1 VKSLVGSLLN
11 GLSNRAP
18 VPLARVGRTN
28 SPVPALFGAAGNDD
42 VRLMETMGSV
52 GTVFAIVS
60 MLARSTASAQWH
72 LYRKSK
78 TGLKED
84 RIEVTSHAALDL
96 INKPNKFM
104 TLQEMIETAQQHV
117 DLTGE
122 ADVVLS
128 LAGKLPYEMWP
139 IRPDKITCV
148 PDPYDFI
155 AGYVYRGPDGEA
167 IPLSVNE
174 LMQIRMPNPIDPYN
188 GLGPVQSILTD
199 IDSAMY
205 STEWNKNF
213 FLNSAEPGGVIQVD
227 HRMED
232 DEYRQM
238 RDRWGEQHKG
248 VAQAHRVAIIEAGSQ
263 WVDRKI
269 TQRDME
275 FAELSTISR
284 DKILEAF
291 GFPKA
296 MIGIVEDV
304 NRANAETSE
313 YVYTKWLIVPRLDR
327 WRSMFNNDLLPM
339 YAGGDGLEFDY
350 DSPVPTNSED
360 EVQMLAAKWQA
371 VAWAVPLGY
380 DPEDI
385 LVALDLP
392 KVKFE
397 KPEPPPPPVIA
408 PPSQDA
414 KGIVPSKGAESNE
427 KTKPVTKDDLAIL
440 LINLSEKWTP
450 QLTAF
455 TENAMKWEAVSHLDD
470 NTCEPCREN
479 DGQLYR
485 NREDAYADYPD
496 GKGFKNCV
504 GAEYG
509 NTCRCVVRKR
519 KAGS

>member
-96 INKPNKFM
+96 INRPNKFM

-148 PDPYDFI
+148 PDPYEFI

-408 PPSQDA
+408 PPAAPGQEPKQLPPD
-414 KGIVPSKGAESNE
+414 
-427 KTKPVTKDDLAIL
+427 KPPTALLAGL
-440 LINLSEKWTP
+440 
-450 QLTAF
+450 
-455 TENAMKWEAVSHLDD
+455 ENAMKWEAVSHLDD
-470 NTCEPCREN
+470 STCEPCREN
-479 DGQLYR
+479 DGKLYR

>member
-1 VKSLVGSLLN
+1 
-11 GLSNRAP
+11 
-18 VPLARVGRTN
+18 VPLVRRSTA
-28 SPVPALFGAAGNDD
+28 SSAPALFGGVGGDE
-42 VRLMETMGSV
+42 RLMETMGNV

-60 MLARSTASAQWH
+60 MLARSTASADWH
-72 LYRKSK
+72 LYRKAKSGNK
-78 TGLKED
+78 DD
-84 RIEVTSHAALDL
+84 REEVTSHAALDL
-96 INKPNKFM
+96 INRPNKFM
-104 TLQEMIETAQQHV
+104 TLQELIETAQQHV

-122 ADVVLS
+122 ADVLLS
-128 LAGKLPYEMWP
+128 LAGRLPYEMWP
-139 IRPDKITCV
+139 VRPDKITPV

-155 AGYVYRGPDGEA
+155 AGYVYRGPDGEQ
-167 IPLSVNE
+167 IPLSTNE
-174 LMQIRMPNPIDPYN
+174 VMQIRMPNPLDPYS
-188 GLGPVQSILTD
+188 GLGPVQAILAD

-213 FLNSAEPGGVIQVD
+213 FLNSAEPGGIIQVD

-232 DEYRQM
+232 AEFREMQE
-238 RDRWGEQHKG
+238 RWSEQHKG
-248 VAQAHRVAIIEAGSQ
+248 VSKAHRVAIIESGSQ

-275 FAELSTISR
+275 FTQLSMLSR

-327 WRSMFNNDLLPM
+327 WRAMFNNDLLPA
-339 YAGGDGLEFDY
+339 YAGGDQLEFDY

-371 VAWAVPLGY
+371 VAWAVPLGF
-380 DPEDI
+380 DPASLLE
-385 LVALDLP
+385 ALDLP
-392 KVKFE
+392 KVDFE
-397 KPEPPPPPVIA
+397 KPAPPPAPVIA
-408 PPSQDA
+408 PPA
-414 KGIVPSKGAESNE
+414 ALGA
-427 KTKPVTKDDLAIL
+427 PAQQVKDLDDPTPEMRMAI
-440 LINLSEKWTP
+440 E
-450 QLTAF
+450 A
-455 TENAMKWEAVSHLDD
+455 AMKWEAVSHLDD
-470 NTCEPCREN
+470 STCEPCREN
-479 DGQLYR
+479 DGKLYR